1 MSVESTTRDF
11 VLKELLYEEEGAT
24 LAEDENLFARRA
36 IDSIGLLRLV
46 TFLEETYE
54 IQLDDEDM
62 APENLQSLAR
72 IAVLVR
78 RKQASA
84 GA

>member
-1 MSVESTTRDF
+1 MSVETTTREF
-11 VLKELLYEEEGAT
+11 ILRELLYEEEGAT

-36 IDSIGLLRLV
+36 IDSIGILRLV

-54 IQLDDEDM
+54 VQIDEEDM
-62 APENLQSLAR
+62 APENLQSLRR
-72 IAVLVR
+72 IAELIR
-78 RKQASA
+78 RKQPAA